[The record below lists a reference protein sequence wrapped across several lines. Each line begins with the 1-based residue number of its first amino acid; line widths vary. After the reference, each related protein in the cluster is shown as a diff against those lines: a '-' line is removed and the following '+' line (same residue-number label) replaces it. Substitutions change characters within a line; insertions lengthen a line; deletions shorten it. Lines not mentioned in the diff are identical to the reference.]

1 MRTHPSMWLLRALW
15 LALPFTA
22 GDAIGA
28 ATDGRLAS
36 VRAAAAVLAWL
47 AWAIGMIAAAVPHP
61 LALTALR
68 LLAPAAPIATAVATI
83 VAERVPA
90 TAVVGLVVS
99 ALAAVVALTGW
110 VADCHVDA
118 ASYGHERR
126 FALRIP
132 GTFLFGP
139 IPVFWTLCV
148 VMPTVAILA
157 AAARVWWLAAG
168 AALLAAV
175 AMRPGLR
182 AFHGL
187 SQRWLVFVPA
197 GVTVVDHVGLVD
209 PVFLS
214 KQSIVR
220 LGPAFADGDHLDLTS
235 SAMGLAIEVRVGS
248 TVELT
253 KRSGR
258 DEGDLI
264 AVSAVAVAPARPAEV
279 LAEAKRRG
287 VT

>member
-1 MRTHPSMWLLRALW
+1 MPSMWLLRALW

-99 ALAAVVALTGW
+99 ALVALTGW

-118 ASYGHERR
+118 SSYGHERR

-132 GTFLFGP
+132 GAFLFGP

-148 VMPTVAILA
+148 AMPTVAILA